1 MNGDEMK
8 PLFQYML
15 NRRIKLNQN
24 QASSSRDLSTQVSQR
39 GQPTASTTANASKDL
54 FDKELQSSTLGMFA
68 DLGTDRPDFRTHMA
82 SCSSSPRGST
92 YVDPHEKIPPFLL
105 VCVETCAK
113 TGPDPWFNRQ
123 VRCGEHVASGRRPDD
138 TDHLSRTRQSC
149 RRHKARGSDRYLES
163 NHEPQCGSI
172 PIKTHIEEHFKKR
185 ENTC

>member
-1 MNGDEMK
+1 MKDEGVEGSYEFYALGSCILTETSQLNLQIDGK
-8 PLFQYML
+8 VHPFEHVKDRLYLF
-15 NRRIKLNQN
+15 
-24 QASSSRDLSTQVSQR
+24 
-39 GQPTASTTANASKDL
+39 GQPKHTSK
-54 FDKELQSSTLGMFA
+54 LQSSTLGMFA

-123 VRCGEHVASGRRPDD
+123 VRCGEPVASGRRPDD